1 MEIIIKGVTIL
12 DPKGPHHG
20 SKKDVSILDGTIAA
34 IEANIDAP
42 ETAEVWEESGA
53 HLSLGWMDL
62 QADFAE
68 PGAEPK
74 EGLDNGLAAAN
85 AGGFTHV
92 VLNVTQEPIPDT
104 KSNIAYLISR
114 SEEAATRLLPLGT
127 VSKGGAGKQL
137 AEMRDLA
144 ESGAVGF
151 SDDAPLDSVE
161 MLRRALEYS
170 HGMAQPVMTC
180 PLELGLNAHPQ
191 MHEGATSTH
200 MGVVGNPHV
209 SETMRIKRDLD
220 VLRYTGGKLHF
231 TCISAAESVELIRA
245 AKAEGLQVSC
255 ATSAHHLFFVDE
267 DLSAFD
273 GTIKTLP
280 PFREHSDREA
290 LCAGVL
296 DGTIDAIIS
305 DHRPEDLEHHDVE
318 FMLATYGMVG
328 IETVYPVAKA
338 ALAHAEDATAEAAIV
353 RALTAGPRSVLGWD
367 TPHIEVGARA
377 DLTWFHPSHAA
388 AQHRVTKGANRP
400 EYSNRAVAYSGK
412 GTALRTLRG

>member
-1 MEIIIKGVTIL
+1 MEIIIKGVTII
-12 DPKGPHHG
+12 DPQGPHHG
-20 SKKDVSILDGTIAA
+20 SKKDVQIQDGVIAA
-34 IEANIDAP
+34 IEDDIKSSEKAS
-42 ETAEVWEESGA
+42 TWQEEGA
-53 HLSLGWMDL
+53 CLSIGWMDL
-62 QADFAE
+62 QADFGE
-68 PGAEPK
+68 PGHEPK
-74 EGLDNGLAAAN
+74 EGLENGLQAAN

-92 VLNVTQEPIPDT
+92 ALNVNQHPVPDT

-114 SEEAATRLLPLGT
+114 TEGSSTRLLPLGT
-127 VSKGGAGKQL
+127 VSKGRHGKQL

-144 ESGAVGF
+144 QAGAVGF

-170 HGMAQPVMTC
+170 HGMNPPVMTC

-191 MHEGATSTH
+191 MHEGITSTH

-231 TCISAAESVELIRA
+231 TCISTAESVQLIRE

-267 DLSAFD
+267 DMSAFD
-273 GTIKTLP
+273 GTLKTRP
-280 PFREHSDREA
+280 PFREQHDREA

-296 DGTIDAIIS
+296 DGTIDAIVS

-318 FMLATYGMVG
+318 FMLATFGMVG

-338 ALAHAEDATAEAAIV
+338 ALAHAQADAAEAAIV
-353 RALTAGPRSVLGWD
+353 RALTAGPRAVLGWD
-367 TPHIEVGARA
+367 VPHIEVGAPA
-377 DLTWFHPSHAA
+377 DLTWFHPTQSG
-388 AQHRVTKGANRP
+388 AQHRITKGANRP
-400 EYSNRAVAYSGK
+400 EYGNRAIAYSGS
-412 GTALRTLRG
+412 GTVLRALRG

>member
-1 MEIIIKGVTIL
+1 
-12 DPKGPHHG
+12 
-20 SKKDVSILDGTIAA
+20 
-34 IEANIDAP
+34 
-42 ETAEVWEESGA
+42 
-53 HLSLGWMDL
+53 
-62 QADFAE
+62 
-68 PGAEPK
+68 
-74 EGLDNGLAAAN
+74 
-85 AGGFTHV
+85 
-92 VLNVTQEPIPDT
+92 
-104 KSNIAYLISR
+104 
-114 SEEAATRLLPLGT
+114 
-127 VSKGGAGKQL
+127 
-137 AEMRDLA
+137 
-144 ESGAVGF
+144 
-151 SDDAPLDSVE
+151 
-161 MLRRALEYS
+161 
-170 HGMAQPVMTC
+170 MAQPVMTC

-231 TCISAAESVELIRA
+231 TCISTAESVELIRA
-245 AKAEGLQVSC
+245 AKVEGLQVSC

-280 PFREHSDREA
+280 PFREHADRES

-318 FMLATYGMVG
+318 FMLATHGMVG

-353 RALTAGPRSVLGWD
+353 RALTTGPRSVLGWD
-367 TPHIEVGARA
+367 TPHIEVGAKA

-400 EYSNRAVAYSGK
+400 EYRNRAVAYSGK